1 MQPSTALT
9 RRRFAATALAAGA
22 LAGFPAVVR
31 AEPRTLS
38 FGYDEPHETGYGF
51 FADRFG
57 EKLAEL
63 SKGALKIQQY
73 PNAQLGTEPEMA
85 QKVRTGD
92 LDFTINSTGNAAAI
106 SPQAGVLSLEYLFS
120 GEPILVKSVL
130 DPGINDTFR
139 KLIAATVTGA
149 NALGII
155 TLGGLRNMYAKFPIT
170 GVADIKGKKVR
181 VQATKTEDTFM
192 TAYGAIPV
200 HMPFTQVYTSLQTGV
215 VEVAENGNDVYLSN
229 KHYEVAPVLSLTQH
243 EANTNVV
250 FVSSK
255 TAASF
260 DKTQQGWMMAA
271 FEYAQHLEVPRA
283 IELDHGALD
292 KLKGLGVQIVTNVNK
307 TSFSDIAHPIV
318 DQQGQALGPFSQQVI
333 KQIRALQ

>member
-106 SPQAGVLSLEYLFS
+106 SP
-120 GEPILVKSVL
+120 K
-130 DPGINDTFR
+130 PGSCRSNTCSP
-139 KLIAATVTGA
+139 A
-149 NALGII
+149 N
-155 TLGGLRNMYAKFPIT
+155 R
-170 GVADIKGKKVR
+170 
-181 VQATKTEDTFM
+181 
-192 TAYGAIPV
+192 
-200 HMPFTQVYTSLQTGV
+200 SW
-215 VEVAENGNDVYLSN
+215 
-229 KHYEVAPVLSLTQH
+229 
-243 EANTNVV
+243 
-250 FVSSK
+250 SSRSS
-255 TAASF
+255 TRGSTTRSAS
-260 DKTQQGWMMAA
+260 
-271 FEYAQHLEVPRA
+271 
-283 IELDHGALD
+283 
-292 KLKGLGVQIVTNVNK
+292 
-307 TSFSDIAHPIV
+307 
-318 DQQGQALGPFSQQVI
+318 
-333 KQIRALQ
+333 